1 MNKVQALNNFCE
13 GFKYCPD
20 CPLYNDPKAFAL
32 CDNCGFEE
40 MTANQ
45 LDYLLS
51 VAGLNDNTTNDNPA
65 DKVTIHGEICDG
77 IKELYKTKNQDYGDS
92 FSILRNKYPQSICIR
107 LWDKLLRLETLMRP
121 GYEPKVTD
129 ERIEDTLRDIAN
141 YAIMELTERKYENES
156 KD

>member
-1 MNKVQALNNFCE
+1 MNKVQALNDFCN
-13 GFKYCPD
+13 GISYCPD
-20 CPLYNDPKAFAL
+20 CPIHNDPKAFKI
-32 CDNCGFEE
+32 CVNCGFDE

-156 KD
+156 KA

>member
-1 MNKVQALNNFCE
+1 MNKVQTLNDFCN
-13 GFKYCPD
+13 GFTYCIK
-20 CPLYNDPKAFAL
+20 CPFYKDVNAFSM
-32 CDNCGFEE
+32 CNNCEFDDL
-40 MTANQ
+40 TANQ

-51 VAGLNDNTTNDNPA
+51 VAGLNDSTTNDNPA

-92 FSILRNKYPQSICIR
+92 FSILRNKYPESICIR
-107 LWDKLLRLETLMRP
+107 LSDKLLRLETLMRP

-156 KD
+156 KA